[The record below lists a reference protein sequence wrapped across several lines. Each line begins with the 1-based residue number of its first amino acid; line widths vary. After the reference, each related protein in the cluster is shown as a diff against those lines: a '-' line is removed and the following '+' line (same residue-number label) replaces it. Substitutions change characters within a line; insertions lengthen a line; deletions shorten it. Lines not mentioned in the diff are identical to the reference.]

1 MKTKGYEYFFR
12 ESILISIE
20 KERRREY
27 GLKHP
32 RVSTHLNNY
41 QNTYLNNKILKT
53 NLILVKSYFY
63 KLIS

>member
-1 MKTKGYEYFFR
+1 MKIKGYEYFFR

-32 RVSTHLNNY
+32 SKHSLKHLF
-41 QNTYLNNKILKT
+41 K
-53 NLILVKSYFY
+53 
-63 KLIS
+63 